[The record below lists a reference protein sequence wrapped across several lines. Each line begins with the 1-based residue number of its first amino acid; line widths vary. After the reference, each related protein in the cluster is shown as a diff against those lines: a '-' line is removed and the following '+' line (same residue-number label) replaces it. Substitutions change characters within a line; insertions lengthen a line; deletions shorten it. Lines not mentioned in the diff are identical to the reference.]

1 MFQVSFIAWQADHL
15 SKWTK
20 IRNRLV
26 SKSLTLSQETRDI
39 IYRPQILHRNASTP
53 QPHRRYVYIDAS
65 LMFNILCNIIYI
77 EGSLT
82 SIANQ

>member
-1 MFQVSFIAWQADHL
+1 MLFLKLDLKIDFVDMRRPLKKTMFQVSFIAWQADHL

-39 IYRPQILHRNASTP
+39 IYRPQILHGDESTP
-53 QPHRRYVYIDAS
+53 QPH
-65 LMFNILCNIIYI
+65 
-77 EGSLT
+77 
-82 SIANQ
+82 QH